1 MARIIQGH
9 CQQCGEETDLCQTCA
24 RCEDHCNCGHDLFD
38 ADELGLDP
46 ESDNTPNAGD
56 RHA

>member
-1 MARIIQGH
+1 MACNKMKGTHAFID
-9 CQQCGEETDLCQTCA
+9 CDTCGLCL
-24 RCEDHCNCGHDLFD
+24 DHCKCQKSLFD

-46 ESDNTPNAGD
+46 ESDNTPSTRE

>member
-1 MARIIQGH
+1 MSGCNKKKGH
-9 CQQCGEETDLCQTCA
+9 HAFIDCDHCGLCLH
-24 RCEDHCNCGHDLFD
+24 HCNCPIELFD

-46 ESDNTPNAGD
+46 ESDNTPNAES

>member
-1 MARIIQGH
+1 MGCNYRKGSHAFIECDG
-9 CQQCGEETDLCQTCA
+9 CGMCL
-24 RCEDHCNCGHDLFD
+24 DHCSCDKSAFD

-46 ESDNTPNAGD
+46 ESDNTPDAGE

>member
-1 MARIIQGH
+1 MACNKMKGTHAFIDCDVCKMCLDH
-9 CQQCGEETDLCQTCA
+9 CTCQQS
-24 RCEDHCNCGHDLFD
+24 LFD

-46 ESDNTPNAGD
+46 ESDNTPNAGE

>member
-1 MARIIQGH
+1 MSGCDKMEGSHAFIDCDG
-9 CQQCGEETDLCQTCA
+9 CGFCI
-24 RCEDHCNCGHDLFD
+24 DHCTCSKELFD

-46 ESDNTPNAGD
+46 ESDNTPMAEE

>member
-1 MARIIQGH
+1 MPCNKEKGTHTFIDCDDCGLCLDH
-9 CQQCGEETDLCQTCA
+9 CQ
-24 RCEDHCNCGHDLFD
+24 CEGNLFD

-46 ESDNTPNAGD
+46 ESDNTPSTGE